1 MIRAAAVAH
10 QFYPGEPAALQKMLQ
25 RLVPDHPTPRSALA
39 LVMPHAGYVYS
50 GAVAGETAARAEIP
64 ENVIILGP
72 NHHGLG
78 AAAALMDQG
87 SWEMPWGRVPINEQ
101 LAAEILAHCPD
112 FSPDRLAHRQ
122 EHSLEV
128 LVPFL
133 HYRQAAL
140 QIVPLCL
147 ARSDYPFCLRAGRGL
162 AAAIRTYPK
171 PVLLAA
177 SSDMSHY
184 ESRAS
189 ATAKDRLAIDRVLAL
204 DPEGLYQTVAA
215 HRISMCGV
223 VPTVITLIAA
233 LELGAHRAE
242 LVRYSDSGAV
252 SGDLEQV
259 VGYAG
264 FIVS

>member
-1 MIRAAAVAH
+1 MLRKAAVAH
-10 QFYPGEPAALQKMLQ
+10 QFYPGEPETLH
-25 RLVPDHPTPRSALA
+25 RLLRELTPDHPHPRKALA

-50 GAVAGETAARAEIP
+50 GRVAGETAARAEIP
-64 ENVIILGP
+64 PEVIILGP
-72 NHHGLG
+72 NHQGLG
-78 AAAALMDQG
+78 APASLMDRG
-87 SWEMPWGRVPINEQ
+87 TWEMPWGMVPIEEK
-101 LAAEILAHCPD
+101 LAAAVLAHCPD
-112 FSPDRLAHRQ
+112 FSPDPLAHRQ

-133 HYRQAAL
+133 HYRQADL
-140 QIVPLCL
+140 RIVPICL
-147 ARSDYPFCLRAGRGL
+147 ARSDLSFCRRAGRGL
-162 AAAIRTYPK
+162 AAAIRAHRQ

-189 ATAKDRLAIDRVLAL
+189 ASAKDRLAIDRVLAL

-223 VPTVITLIAA
+223 IPTVITLIAA
-233 LELGAHRAE
+233 QELGASRAE
-242 LVRYSDSGAV
+242 LVRYCDSGAV

-264 FIVS
+264 FIIS

>member
-1 MIRAAAVAH
+1 MIRKAAVAH
-10 QFYPGEPAALQKMLQ
+10 QFYPGEPATLHRMLKE
-25 RLVPDHPTPRSALA
+25 LIPDHPQPRKALA

-50 GAVAGETAARAEIP
+50 GRVAGETAARADIP

-78 AAAALMDQG
+78 APAALMDQG
-87 SWEMPWGRVPINEQ
+87 SWEMPWGMVPVDEK
-101 LAAEILAHCPD
+101 LAAAVLVHCPD
-112 FSPDRLAHRQ
+112 FSPDPSAHRQ

-133 HYRQAAL
+133 HHRQAAL
-140 QIVPLCL
+140 RIVPICL
-147 ARSDYPFCLRAGRGL
+147 ARSDFAFCLRAGRGL
-162 AAAIRTYPK
+162 AAAIRSHRQ

-189 ATAKDRLAIDRVLAL
+189 ASAKDRLAIDRVLAL

-215 HRISMCGV
+215 HQISMCGV
-223 VPTVITLIAA
+223 IPTVITLIAA
-233 LELGAHRAE
+233 RELGASRAE

-252 SGDLEQV
+252 SGDLDQV